1 MIEFYSAENMYW
13 DLTHEETRLRVLKD
27 GNSIL
32 CRISRETIEEHYDSP
47 QSAEACLDA
56 AKRHFEEITDEFGHL
71 IAAGRFEEDSSVL
84 LRSSDWQVS
93 G

>member
-1 MIEFYSAENMYW
+1 MIEFYSAENMGW
-13 DLTHEETRLRVLKD
+13 DSTHEETRLKVLKD

-32 CRISRETIEEHYDSP
+32 CRISREAIEDHYDSP

-56 AKRHFEEITDEFGHL
+56 AKQHFEEITDGFGRL

-84 LRSSDWQVS
+84 LRSSDW
-93 G
+93 